1 MACLA
6 TTASMTSSA
15 AFASVAYLATT
26 AVVASASFLATAA
39 AVAAVASLIIEA
51 DPPLSELLDPV
62 IITTFGSSY
71 RAVAFIGAYCPTH
84 GAPLTVDPSLRSSLL
99 FFSRG
104 AVDAND
110 APALLGGDWEPT
122 WIVGS
127 DTGTCSFP
135 FAGARAC
142 ACTPLTT
149 SDVCPMDLHASRLI
163 THLLHCD
170 INIV

>member
-26 AVVASASFLATAA
+26 AVVASASFLATA
-39 AVAAVASLIIEA
+39 AAVASLIIEA

-84 GAPLTVDPSLRSSLL
+84 GAPLTMDPSLQSSLL

-149 SDVCPMDLHASRLI
+149 SDVCPMDPHASRLI